1 MDNTHKK
8 KRAVDK
14 ATAFTKWCGKD
25 LKYPALL
32 FLLMAFSSLI
42 MFQDYLLG
50 DQLIA
55 FLFLYHSRFPP
66 EEPGSMYGPSA
77 MENLPR
83 TERLYG
89 NP

>member
-50 DQLIA
+50 DQLMIFNA
-55 FLFLYHSRFPP
+55 VSYTHLT
-66 EEPGSMYGPSA
+66 
-77 MENLPR
+77 LP
-83 TERLYG
+83 T
-89 NP
+89 N

>member
-50 DQLIA
+50 DQLMIFNDLGSDTWQQYIMTSGTEA
-55 FLFLYHSRFPP
+55 FLCGIFLMDWEGIF
-66 EEPGSMYGPSA
+66 
-77 MENLPR
+77 LI
-83 TERLYG
+83 
-89 NP
+89 

>member
-32 FLLMAFSSLI
+32 FLLMTVSSLI
-42 MFQDYLLG
+42 MFQDYLWEM
-50 DQLIA
+50 
-55 FLFLYHSRFPP
+55 S
-66 EEPGSMYGPSA
+66 
-77 MENLPR
+77 
-83 TERLYG
+83 
-89 NP
+89 

>member
-50 DQLIA
+50 D
-55 FLFLYHSRFPP
+55 
-66 EEPGSMYGPSA
+66 SA
-77 MENLPR
+77 DDF
-83 TERLYG
+83 
-89 NP
+89 